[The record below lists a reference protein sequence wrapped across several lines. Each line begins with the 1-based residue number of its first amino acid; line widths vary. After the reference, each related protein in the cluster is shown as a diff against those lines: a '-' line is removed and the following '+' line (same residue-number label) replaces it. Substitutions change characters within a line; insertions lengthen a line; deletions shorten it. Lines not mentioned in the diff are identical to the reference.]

1 MIGKF
6 AGKHALVTGATQG
19 LGAEIARALQR
30 EGASV
35 ILSGIDDLRGE
46 HVLRELPNCEYWHLN
61 VAEEADWARAA
72 GKLRARGIAL
82 DVLVNNAAIVR
93 YEAIAACTTA
103 SFQDVM
109 NVNLVGPFLAIRE
122 LYSLMPHGASIINIS
137 SCAGLEGV
145 NGACSY
151 VASKWALTGLTKA
164 AALELG
170 HRGIRVNSV
179 HPRAMA
185 TEMIADK
192 VAENAADTIFSR
204 QAIPRI
210 AATTEVA
217 KLVLFLASADSSY
230 CTGAAY
236 LVDGGYMAGEVM
248 ATMTVS

>member
-1 MIGKF
+1 MSGKF
-6 AGKHALVTGATQG
+6 AGKRALVTGATQG
-19 LGAEIARALQR
+19 LGTEISRALHR
-30 EGASV
+30 EGANV
-35 ILSGIDDLRGE
+35 ILSGIDDSRGE
-46 HVLRELPNCEYWHLN
+46 RLSQELPGCEYWHLN
-61 VAEEADWARAA
+61 VAEEADWIHAA
-72 GKLRARGIAL
+72 TKLRARGIPV

-93 YEAIAACTTA
+93 YEPIATCTTE
-103 SFQDVM
+103 SFQDVI
-109 NVNLVGPFLAIRE
+109 NVNLLGAFLGIRE
-122 LYSLMPHGASIINIS
+122 LCALMPRGASIINIS

-170 HRGIRVNSV
+170 HRGVRVNSV

-192 VAENAADTIFSR
+192 VAESADTIFTS

-210 AATTEVA
+210 AEATEVA
-217 KLVLFLASADSSY
+217 KLVLFLASEDSSY
-230 CTGAAY
+230 CTGGAY

-248 ATMTVS
+248 KSMALS